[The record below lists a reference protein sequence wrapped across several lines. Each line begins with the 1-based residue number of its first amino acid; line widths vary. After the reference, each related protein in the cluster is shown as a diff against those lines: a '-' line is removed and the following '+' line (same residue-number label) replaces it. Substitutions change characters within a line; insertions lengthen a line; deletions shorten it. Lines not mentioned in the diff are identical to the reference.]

1 MERDSREFEKTEN
14 IVERNENDIMNY
26 ELEQTIE
33 HEESRSQ
40 IF

>member
-33 HEESRSQ
+33 HKESRSQ